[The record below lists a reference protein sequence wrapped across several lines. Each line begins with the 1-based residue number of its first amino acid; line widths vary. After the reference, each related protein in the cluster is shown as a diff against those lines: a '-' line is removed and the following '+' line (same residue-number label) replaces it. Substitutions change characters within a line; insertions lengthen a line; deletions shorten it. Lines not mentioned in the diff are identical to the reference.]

1 MRLLQDKERTELEI
15 LRAGTKDK
23 KIYVRYT
30 CVLMYDA
37 GLTYDEIS
45 LYLGIGEKTSRRAVE
60 AYRKGGIEELSR
72 YNFVGNTSN
81 LTDYQER
88 ILVKELATNLYVSCK
103 EVVEYIKNEFD
114 IEYSE
119 SGVCKLLKR
128 LGFVYKQTKL
138 IPGKADL
145 AKQSDMAGELAQLI
159 ENLDEDSK
167 VFFMDGVHPTHNTG
181 NCRAWILKGEDYG
194 LTSNSGRQRL
204 NINGAMN
211 AQDPTETY
219 VDYTDSVNAQSTIRL
234 IENIIASNKNRKV
247 IYLVSD
253 NARYYKNTILQEY
266 IGQQPTIKWIFLP
279 PYSPNLNLI
288 ERMWRFM
295 RKEVINGYYYDT
307 FDKFKKEI
315 HQFFGSLKHYE
326 SDLRSLI
333 TLNFQLFNHA

>member
-1 MRLLQDKERTELEI
+1 LEY
-15 LRAGTKDK
+15 LRANTKDK

-30 CVLMYDA
+30 CVLMYDS

-45 LYLGIGEKTSRRAVE
+45 RYLGIGEKTSRRAVE

-81 LTDYQER
+81 LTEYQKH
-88 ILVKELATNLYVSCK
+88 ILIKELSANLYVSCK
-103 EVVEYIKNEFD
+103 EVIDYIKNEFD

-138 IPGKADL
+138 IPGKADMY
-145 AKQSDMAGELAQLI
+145 KQSDMAGKLVELI
-159 ENLDEDSK
+159 ENLDKDSK

-181 NCRAWILKGEDYG
+181 QCYGWILKGHEYEM
-194 LTSNSGRQRL
+194 SCNSGRQRI

-234 IENIIASNKNRKV
+234 IENIIESNKDRKV

-266 IGQQPTIKWIFLP
+266 IGQHPNIKWIFLP

-295 RKEVINGYYYDT
+295 RKEVLNGYYYDT

-315 HQFFGSLKHYE
+315 HQFFESLKYYE
-326 SDLRSLI
+326 SDLKNLI